1 MRMHARVHAY
11 VCVHAHAYVRVN
23 VCVCSRTCEHA
34 LCTCVCVCGCV
45 HTCVHA
51 LCICACVRMCVCM
64 CARAYVCACAY
75 VCVCMRVCVRACTC
89 EGNEGALP
97 LGPFSPIEGQPF
109 KLFVLDEAWGL
120 RGLERTRL
128 SPACLRSC
136 LKSILNPNA
145 SFARP
150 LPLSYL
156 NAPDTPQG
164 GQKCSQYAVMY
175 SLQSIQR
182 IYTVLD
188 NPIVTLRTFLFL
200 HFYTR
205 KSKLLVHKGLEVAM
219 LSMHCLNSLFV
230 AISFRPLGCLSC
242 WRIKVWRWPCSAR
255 IALTPYLLRSHSA
268 H

>member
-11 VCVHAHAYVRVN
+11 VCVRTCACVRV
-23 VCVCSRTCEHA
+23 CA
-34 LCTCVCVCGCV
+34 YLCACACVCVHVHVSVRCVRACVYGCV

-136 LKSILNPNA
+136 LKLILQQCELREALVTWILNCSRHNA
-145 SFARP
+145 RESKKVCLAR
-150 LPLSYL
+150 
-156 NAPDTPQG
+156 
-164 GQKCSQYAVMY
+164 
-175 SLQSIQR
+175 
-182 IYTVLD
+182 
-188 NPIVTLRTFLFL
+188 
-200 HFYTR
+200 
-205 KSKLLVHKGLEVAM
+205 
-219 LSMHCLNSLFV
+219 
-230 AISFRPLGCLSC
+230 
-242 WRIKVWRWPCSAR
+242 
-255 IALTPYLLRSHSA
+255 
-268 H
+268 

>member
-1 MRMHARVHAY
+1 MRAYARASWTYELHLHAYARACARVRMRA
-11 VCVHAHAYVRVN
+11 CARLRACEC

-51 LCICACVRMCVCM
+51 LCICVCVRMCVCM

-136 LKSILNPNA
+136 LKLILQQCELREALVTWILNCSRHNA
-145 SFARP
+145 RESKKVCLAR
-150 LPLSYL
+150 
-156 NAPDTPQG
+156 
-164 GQKCSQYAVMY
+164 
-175 SLQSIQR
+175 
-182 IYTVLD
+182 
-188 NPIVTLRTFLFL
+188 
-200 HFYTR
+200 
-205 KSKLLVHKGLEVAM
+205 
-219 LSMHCLNSLFV
+219 
-230 AISFRPLGCLSC
+230 
-242 WRIKVWRWPCSAR
+242 
-255 IALTPYLLRSHSA
+255 
-268 H
+268 

>member
-1 MRMHARVHAY
+1 MRGPPGLMSCTCMRMHARVHAY

-136 LKSILNPNA
+136 LKLIFTMRA
-145 SFARP
+145 SRGP
-150 LPLSYL
+150 CNLDTKLLPTQRERVKKSLLS
-156 NAPDTPQG
+156 
-164 GQKCSQYAVMY
+164 AVM
-175 SLQSIQR
+175 
-182 IYTVLD
+182 
-188 NPIVTLRTFLFL
+188 
-200 HFYTR
+200 
-205 KSKLLVHKGLEVAM
+205 
-219 LSMHCLNSLFV
+219 
-230 AISFRPLGCLSC
+230 
-242 WRIKVWRWPCSAR
+242 
-255 IALTPYLLRSHSA
+255 
-268 H
+268 